1 MLAAILLALPAGAAA
16 KGSGSIKQGGQVN
29 GVAAQQCAQERSDLG
44 KRAFRKKYGA
54 KHAMR
59 TCVKRHRAQVAS
71 VLPTASDA
79 CQQELAQ
86 TGPLDFL
93 DLYGEDATD
102 SLESA
107 LSECVAEAVDELLHP
122 EDYGDDE
129 IEDESDE

>member
-1 MLAAILLALPAGAAA
+1 VTVALLLALPAGAAA
-16 KGSGSIKQGGQVN
+16 KQGGSVN
-29 GVAAQQCAQERSDLG
+29 GLAAQQCAQERSDLG
-44 KRAFRKKYGA
+44 KRGFRKKYGA
-54 KHAMR
+54 RRTMR
-59 TCVKRHRAQVAS
+59 NCVRRTRGKVGS
-71 VLPTASDA
+71 LVGPASDR

-86 TGPLDFL
+86 TGPLGFL

-102 SLESA
+102 SLENA